1 MTDGLG
7 AAAALAPA
15 LGPWVAGSILLTAL
29 LRAWQPFRKMKVD
42 RDGELVAT
50 LITRVEKL
58 ETDLAGTRES
68 LEAQL
73 RLERAKHN
81 GVMALMRHRLNNVT
95 ACLDALLMLLEH
107 DPSRAAEAVK
117 RIKEMRGRQAELEAS
132 EKNAVIAASI
142 AAAAHAVA
150 PVDEA
155 DLT

>member
-1 MTDGLG
+1 MPNLHT
-7 AAAALAPA
+7 AWALAPA
-15 LGPWVAGSILLTAL
+15 LGPWMGGAVLIAVL
-29 LRAWQPFRKMKVD
+29 LRAWQPFQKMKVD
-42 RDGELVAT
+42 RDGELVST
-50 LITRVEKL
+50 LIARVEKL

-81 GVMALMRHRLNNVT
+81 GVMAVMRHRLNNVT

-107 DPSRAAEAVK
+107 DPSRAAEAVQ

-150 PVDEA
+150 PVGEA
-155 DLT
+155 DLA